1 MTAMVDSGAKRS
13 AIRADLIANRKSFP
27 IRHTTTC
34 WRTADG
40 GIAQN
45 VLGETALTIRYKG
58 HVVEL
63 PRVVVM
69 TNQVTP
75 FILGIEWIDAMKAA
89 VSTKNGK
96 GVVTLEKKEVP
107 KRDTGEQKNTFVD
120 PEQEEVEN
128 ELVIEGPA
136 RDWTSFRARIRSRT
150 IYRRSLEYVKF
161 VFSLPAGRLS
171 REKTEIR
178 KSSYTPEDYVAKIRT
193 GFELGPIIEM
203 PHYEEFVARNERKSS
218 KKLNAQL
225 ASVIRAS
232 SEPYEKPPT
241 RRLLKPEKS
250 QLVPARSRKFIAFQ
264 TPGPTKHGEWMVTS
278 ASGEGKGSQWASPS
292 CLVTAID
299 GMIHVPITNGG
310 NKILRWKNFRGN
322 LEAVPWERATFDGQP
337 NEEMFEILAN
347 IEPVNG
353 QPRREISES
362 LTNIEPEWYNNPEE
376 VFEPNLDP
384 GLTEEQQNQIRSTLE
399 KHGRLFSKKK
409 GLTHLVE
416 HYINTDGAKPVN
428 CTPSRGS
435 FVQRAQIRKLVQQM
449 CDEDIV
455 EPANSP
461 WCSRVVLAPK
471 PNGGVRFCVDYR
483 AVNKVTIKDTYPLP
497 VMDDL
502 IGHLDK
508 ATYFS
513 LVDLESGFWQIAVAR
528 EDRPKTAFITP
539 DGVWQFKRLPFGLQ
553 SSPPNFQRLMYQVL
567 GDLRWLECLCYLDDI
582 LIFGTTFEQHLERL
596 DKVLK
601 AIGDAGLTLNPKKCV
616 FGTRCVKFLGHL
628 IDSEGVHPN
637 PEKVD
642 AIKEFPR
649 PDDVTKLRGFL
660 GMTSFF
666 RKFIKDFAKIARPL
680 HDLLKKGADVKKD
693 WTDEHDE
700 AMESLK
706 QSLITAPVLTHD
718 DGVSPIELQTDA
730 SLSGLGGVLLLHR
743 DGSTK
748 PITFISRRLTPAET
762 KYHANELEFLALL
775 WALNKLRHH
784 VNGRTCLVKT
794 DSSVVKWVCERR
806 DMTKNHRLTR
816 WVADLM
822 GFDVVIQH
830 LKGIANVVAD
840 TLSRNPVGGEPN
852 PDENYLALLNGGNDE
867 FLFALGEGYD
877 EYFSSL
883 AAGYEPRDVA
893 ILQYG
898 DPEIRKFILAFQN
911 LAEIPETVTN
921 RYDIRQGVLY
931 LKNEKGGK
939 THLLVVP
946 SILRKELLEECHD
959 APTSGHHGVEKTL
972 ARLKKSY
979 YWNNMEASV
988 RAYVGSCTFCQPYKS
1003 RVGLKAGKLH
1013 PIPPP
1018 RSVNE
1023 QYGIDH
1029 LGPFKKTKRGNR
1041 HIIVAIDYLSRWV
1054 EAKAVPDTSS
1064 KHVTKFIEKRIL
1076 YRHGWLL
1083 RLISDQ
1089 GTAFSSKEFAEF
1101 CEKFR
1106 LKHVMCSAEH
1116 PESNGLVERVN
1127 RAIAS
1132 TLAAFVNLTHTDW
1145 DLKLHQAV
1153 FAINSAKQSTT
1164 QKSPFELVYGR
1175 PAVTP
1180 DEVLFP
1186 WVPREV
1192 ETEEDFMRKVAKW
1205 RKVARSL
1212 ILSQQK
1218 KSKTLADRYRN
1229 PDPIFKLGDLVL
1241 VARRRVHVGKTKKFV
1256 CRSVGP
1262 YQVVKRVNRVCYT
1275 VEDLPQNRRTR
1286 IHRRFNAHV
1295 SLLRRYNPRREIDW
1309 RPEDGTDGSTESEE
1323 NGPLTNNNEGEN
1335 SETAQE
1341 AVNLT
1346 PSGETSE
1353 TEESYQSDTE
1363 WSESGEYDDDRSDY
1377 GEEEN
1382 EPRNSANNDLGTS
1395 RYGRIRTARRDKD
1408 FIYQPP

>member
-1 MTAMVDSGAKRS
+1 MVDSGAKRS
-13 AIRADLIANRKSFP
+13 AIRADLIANRNSFP
-27 IRHTTTC
+27 IRNTNTC

-40 GIAQN
+40 GIARN
-45 VLGETALTIRYKG
+45 VLGETSLTIRYKG

-63 PRVVVM
+63 PKVIVM
-69 TNQVTP
+69 TNRAAP
-75 FILGIEWIDAMKAA
+75 FILGIEWIDAMRAA
-89 VSTKNGK
+89 VTTKDGR
-96 GVVTLEKKEVP
+96 GVVTLKE
-107 KRDTGEQKNTFVD
+107 GFEQKQKHDETREKPVHR
-120 PEQEEVEN
+120 EQKMEEKLNPRQSEGKVE
-128 ELVIEGPA
+128 IEGPA
-136 RDWTSFRARIRSRT
+136 REWTKLRIKVQSRSR
-150 IYRRSLEYVKF
+150 YRRTLAYIRYILDLSLEYV
-161 VFSLPAGRLS
+161 AQ
-171 REKTEIR
+171 EKSNIR
-178 KSSYTPEDYVAKIRT
+178 QSWMTQEDYAARRSGIR
-193 GFELGPIIEM
+193 ELEPIIEN
-203 PHYEEFVARNERKSS
+203 PLHEEYVSANEDANKQWMSTYIANIIEEDS
-218 KKLNAQL
+218 KRRIK
-225 ASVIRAS
+225 V
-232 SEPYEKPPT
+232 PPRT
-241 RRLLKPEKS
+241 MLKPEKGQS
-250 QLVPARSRKFIAFQ
+250 VQARHRKFFSFR
-264 TPGPTKHGEWMVTS
+264 TPGAARDGQWMISS
-278 ASGEGKGSQWASPS
+278 ASGEKNGSQWASPS
-292 CLVTAID
+292 CLVMAKD
-299 GMIHVPITNGG
+299 GVVQVPITNGG
-310 NKILRWKNFRGN
+310 KSLLRWNSLRSSI
-322 LEAVPWERATFDGQP
+322 EAVPWHGEIYDG
-337 NEEMFEILAN
+337 EASSSEMIA
-347 IEPVNG
+347 
-353 QPRREISES
+353 S
-362 LTNIEPEWYNNPEE
+362 IEPEWYNNPED
-376 VFEPNLDP
+376 VFEPNVDP
-384 GLTEEQQNQIRSTLE
+384 GLTSEQQIQVLDTLE
-399 KHGRLFSKKK
+399 RHRRLFRKKK

-416 HYINTDGAKPVN
+416 HQINTDGAKPVN
-428 CTPSRGS
+428 CTPSRTS
-435 FVQRAQIRKLVQQM
+435 FTQRTQIRKLVQQM
-449 CDEDIV
+449 NDEDIV

-502 IGHLDK
+502 IGHLDG

-513 LVDLESGFWQIAVAR
+513 SVDLESGFWQIAVAK

-553 SSPPNFQRLMYQVL
+553 SSPPNFQRLMDQVL

-582 LIFGTTFEQHLERL
+582 LIFGKTFEQHLERL
-596 DKVLK
+596 ERVLQ

-628 IDSEGVHPN
+628 IDAEGVHPN
-637 PEKVD
+637 PEKVN

-649 PDDVTKLRGFL
+649 PDDVSKLRGFL

-666 RKFIKDFAKIARPL
+666 RKFIRGFAKIARPL
-680 HDLLKKGADVKKD
+680 HELLKKGKDVRKD
-693 WTDEHDE
+693 WTEEHDQ
-700 AMESLK
+700 AMEALK
-706 QSLITAPVLTHD
+706 YSLITAPVLTHD
-718 DGVSPIELQTDA
+718 DGVSAIELQTDA

-743 DGSTK
+743 DGTSK

-775 WALNKLRHH
+775 WSLNKLRHH
-784 VNGRTCLVKT
+784 VNGRTCVVKT

-830 LKGIANVVAD
+830 LKGVANVVAD

-852 PDENYLALLNGGNDE
+852 PEENYLAALNRGNEE
-867 FLFALGEGYD
+867 FLSALGKAYD
-877 EYFSSL
+877 EYFCAL
-883 AAGYEPRDVA
+883 AAGYEPRDLA

-898 DPEIRKFILAFQN
+898 DPEIRKIILGFQN
-911 LAEIPETVTN
+911 LAEVPEAVMN

-939 THLLVVP
+939 SHMLVVP
-946 SILRKELLEECHD
+946 SIIRKELLEECHD
-959 APTSGHHGVEKTL
+959 TPTSGHHGVEKTL

-988 RAYVGSCTFCQPYKS
+988 RAYVRSCAFCQPYKS
-1003 RVGLKAGKLH
+1003 RIGHKAGKLC

-1018 RSVNE
+1018 RQVNE

-1029 LGPFKKTKRGNR
+1029 LGPFKKTRRGNR

-1064 KHVTKFIEKRIL
+1064 KFVTKFIEKRIL
-1076 YRHGWLL
+1076 YKHGWFF

-1089 GTAFSSKEFAEF
+1089 GSAFSSREFAEF
-1101 CEKFR
+1101 CGNVR
-1106 LKHVMCSAEH
+1106 LKHIMCSAEH

-1132 TLAAFVNLTHTDW
+1132 TLAAFVNLKHDDW
-1145 DLKLHQAV
+1145 DVKLHQAV

-1186 WVPREV
+1186 WVPQMIEG
-1192 ETEEDFMRKVAKW
+1192 EDDFMRKVARW

-1212 ILSQQK
+1212 ILAQQR
-1218 KSKTLADRYRN
+1218 KSKTLADRFRN
-1229 PDPIFKLGDLVL
+1229 PDPVFKLGDLVL
-1241 VARRRVHVGKTKKFV
+1241 VARRRVCVGKTKKFV
-1256 CRSVGP
+1256 CRSIGP
-1262 YQVVKRVNRVCYT
+1262 YQVVRRVNRVCYT

-1295 SLLRRYNPRREIDW
+1295 SLLRRYNPRIEMDW
-1309 RPEDGTDGSTESEE
+1309 RPEDGTEQSTDNDGTPEDNSPVDEPEIPRR
-1323 NGPLTNNNEGEN
+1323 PLLDFQPVDYSNHRGTR
-1335 SETAQE
+1335 SETDA
-1341 AVNLT
+1341 
-1346 PSGETSE
+1346 
-1353 TEESYQSDTE
+1353 
-1363 WSESGEYDDDRSDY
+1363 SESKEYDDTVSDY
-1377 GEEEN
+1377 EEEN
-1382 EPRNSANNDLGTS
+1382 QNIPESRDLGVS
-1395 RYGRIRTARRDKD
+1395 RYGRVRVARRDPD
-1408 FIYQPP
+1408 FVYQPP